1 MDNQDQNINNQL
13 PQSPV
18 ADGNQPSNPTQR
30 IAVQVI
36 KPILPTVD
44 NEASGAQPM
53 PITSDSIYPE
63 GQVDLDISP
72 DPQVDP
78 SSKSPSL
85 QQAGNEILK
94 EQKKEDPAKQLPTVL
109 PANIRL
115 VCSMTSITKISF
127 CIISACHGGHG
138 YL

>member
-18 ADGNQPSNPTQR
+18 ADGNQPSNPTQP

-53 PITSDSIYPE
+53 PITSD
-63 GQVDLDISP
+63 
-72 DPQVDP
+72 
-78 SSKSPSL
+78 
-85 QQAGNEILK
+85 
-94 EQKKEDPAKQLPTVL
+94 
-109 PANIRL
+109 
-115 VCSMTSITKISF
+115 
-127 CIISACHGGHG
+127 
-138 YL
+138 